1 MVFVLLRYDLF
12 FFKQKTAYEMRI
24 SDWSSDVCSSDLLR
38 EKVPEGRM
46 RAFFEKP
53 HPHPNPSPAAQ
64 ERGSS
69 KQEQAYVHPQP
80 PAPARPGLRTHPS
93 PDALPAVLRDVPQR
107 HPQHLDGGGGRLL
120 ARHQRPEDQVRPG
133 RAAPDRA
140 PDRVLRHRRLVRDRK
155 STRLNSSH

>member
-1 MVFVLLRYDLF
+1 
-12 FFKQKTAYEMRI
+12 MRI
-24 SDWSSDVCSSDLLR
+24 SDWSSDVCSSDLVHAQPFSRLR

-93 PDALPAVLRDVPQR
+93 PAALPAVLRDVPPRQ
-107 HPQHLDGGGGRLL
+107 PQHLDGGGGRPL
-120 ARHQRPEDQVRPG
+120 APPPPPHTQ
-133 RAAPDRA
+133 
-140 PDRVLRHRRLVRDRK
+140 
-155 STRLNSSH
+155 TR